1 MDIVYYRVWLLSI
14 LIIIIATATFSGCGA
29 DSEKIYAKNGKEYGK
44 LQGSFR
50 HRWWNYY
57 ERGLSYADGEFYQ
70 EALADF
76 KKAILQRE
84 KDQRMARTYG
94 MHFIDYFPHREAGI
108 TCYQMGDPERAMT
121 ELELS
126 LSQFPSAKAHF
137 YLDRVRKA
145 LIELKGKDIPPPIL
159 TIDFKT
165 DEVWTRQDSLLISGT
180 ASDKHYVAE
189 ITINGIPLF
198 LEASKKII
206 AFEKILPF
214 FQGRHLIEVKA
225 KNLLGKTTKRQIV
238 VNVDREGPMITLEG
252 IDIDRDRAGR
262 TIVTISGSIYDKAGP
277 SKLKINGRSIS
288 IRGETEFF
296 FIESLEVKG
305 DDFELVSMDR
315 LGNQTSARI
324 FLKSNLNEIESKQ
337 GKAPHNNL
345 FFKSGVQNPGSK
357 SCFPGHMPVLL
368 ASADSDARGLFMAGI
383 FGPRD
388 IHPPCISLEGWS
400 DKQTVFMERVY
411 IEGQVRDESNIVSL
425 RVNQNPIL
433 RREGRCIIFGHLVDL
448 QVGEND
454 IVIEARDEA
463 GNTVARKIRI
473 IRKTPKVFLL
483 NERLCLTAYP
493 FGVYTL
499 GINPFRQKSNI
510 PGDSLYF
517 HDKLISA
524 LVDQNRFRVVERD
537 KLAVILQEHKLS
549 LTKLIDKNTALKIG
563 NLIQAKSII
572 IGNIFE
578 SRTGIEIVARL
589 IDTETSEILATRD
602 VYAELKDYPALR
614 SMAKVM
620 AVKFHRDFPLSDGLI
635 IQQQGKYIVTD
646 LGKDKLRAQ
655 RRLIIYREKP
665 IKHPISE
672 KMLGMDNVIKGRARV
687 TRVMAETS
695 KAEISTGDFD
705 FIECSDKV
713 IPE

>member
-1 MDIVYYRVWLLSI
+1 MVYYRVWLLNL

-29 DSEKIYAKNGKEYGK
+29 DSGKVYAKNGKEYGK

-70 EALADF
+70 EALVDL

-108 TCYQMGDPERAMT
+108 IYYQMGDPERAST

-126 LSQFPSAKAHF
+126 LSQFSSAKAYF

-145 LIELKGKDIPPPIL
+145 LISLKGKDVPHPIL
-159 TIDFKT
+159 TINFKT
-165 DEVWTRQDSLLISGT
+165 DEVWTRQDSVLISGT

-189 ITINGIPLF
+189 ITVNGIPLF

-206 AFEKILPF
+206 AFEKTLSL
-214 FQGRHLIEVKA
+214 FQGRHLIEVKT
-225 KNLLGKTTKRQIV
+225 KNLSGKTTKRQIV
-238 VNVDREGPMITLEG
+238 VNVDREGPMITLKR
-252 IDIDRDRAGR
+252 IDLDQDRAGR
-262 TIVTISGSIYDKAGP
+262 TIVTISGSIYDQAGP
-277 SKLKINGRSIS
+277 SKLKINGRSIPLQ
-288 IRGETEFF
+288 GETECF
-296 FIESLEVKG
+296 FIERLEVKR
-305 DDFELVSMDR
+305 DAFELISMDR
-315 LGNQTSARI
+315 LGNQTSAKI
-324 FLKSNLNEIESKQ
+324 SLKSNLKEI
-337 GKAPHNNL
+337 
-345 FFKSGVQNPGSK
+345 KSRVQNPVPK
-357 SCFPGHMPVLL
+357 ICFPGHMPVLL

-383 FGPRD
+383 FRPRD
-388 IHPPCISLEGWS
+388 TQPPGLRLEGWT

-411 IEGQVRDESNIVSL
+411 IEGQVSDESNIVSL
-425 RVNQNPIL
+425 RVNQNSIL
-433 RREGRCIIFGHLVDL
+433 HREGRCIIFGHLVNL

-454 IVIEARDEA
+454 IIIEARDEA
-463 GNTVARKIRI
+463 GNTVVRKIRI

-499 GINPFRQKSNI
+499 GINPFRQKSDI
-510 PGDSLYF
+510 SGDSLYF

-537 KLAVILQEHKLS
+537 KLDVILQEHKLS
-549 LTKLIDKNTALKIG
+549 LTKLIDKNMALKIG

-578 SRTGIEIVARL
+578 NRTGIEILARL
-589 IDTETSEILATRD
+589 IDTETSEILATHD
-602 VYAELKDYPALR
+602 VYAELKDHSALR
-614 SMAKVM
+614 SMAKGM
-620 AVKFHRDFPLSDGLI
+620 AVKFHRDFPLADGLI

-655 RRLIIYREKP
+655 KRLIIYYEKP
-665 IKHPISE
+665 IKHPISG

-687 TRVMAETS
+687 TQVMTETS
-695 KAEISTGDFD
+695 KAKISTGYSDSL
-705 FIECSDKV
+705 ECRDKV